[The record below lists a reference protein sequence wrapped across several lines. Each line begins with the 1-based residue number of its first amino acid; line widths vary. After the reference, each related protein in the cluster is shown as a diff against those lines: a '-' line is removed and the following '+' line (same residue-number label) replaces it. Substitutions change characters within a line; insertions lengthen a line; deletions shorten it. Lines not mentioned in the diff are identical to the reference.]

1 MENYIKGLI
10 YAHKED
16 LKKIG
21 IGTPGERSARDNI
34 ISKIAELESILA
46 HKEKGISQTINI
58 NGGFKKDNWRGK
70 HGRY

>member
-10 YAHKED
+10 YAHKEE
-16 LKKIG
+16 LTNIG
-21 IGTPGERSARDNI
+21 IGTPHERRVRDNL
-34 ISKIAELESILA
+34 ISRIKELESILA